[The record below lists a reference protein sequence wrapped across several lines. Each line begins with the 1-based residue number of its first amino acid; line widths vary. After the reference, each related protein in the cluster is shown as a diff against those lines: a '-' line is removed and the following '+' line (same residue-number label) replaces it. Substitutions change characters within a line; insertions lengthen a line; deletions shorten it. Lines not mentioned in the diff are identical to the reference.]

1 MKNSVFILLLSLCL
15 TPYGCEDSED
25 TSPPSVSIISPLEYS
40 SVSEITL
47 VKCEASDDDSVRVV
61 ELWVDSL
68 ATGITDSSQPYEF
81 LWNTVSLSDSTEYS
95 LMVMAEDMSNNIS
108 FSPSISVMVD
118 NTSSNPKSLNIQSIT
133 YTETEMTIIIEPSLD
148 VDFLKYK
155 ILRSEDI
162 DSQRSTLIELSNVV
176 DTIVQIYDFDPV
188 EPSWYWVEVED
199 IHGYKA
205 VGDGYFI
212 LDEYPGEPD
221 LRDIEFIDS
230 TLSINWTPNID
241 SDFQSYKLFES
252 MNPEMSDAVMIF
264 ETNDIS
270 VTTFNYQ
277 VEMNQYRYYQ
287 LYVED
292 YWGLETG
299 SEVKMGCSWFLFN
312 NTFIDASYDYGRS
325 LIQTNDGNYLIV
337 GNMSILGDNYSNA
350 LLVKIDHT
358 GEQKWKRDFT
368 FSSTDR
374 LNTVKE
380 LADGSLIMAGFTMSA
395 TDYSKDVLVI
405 KTDAQGNVEWQRSY
419 GDAQDETA
427 NSIDISNGGGFIIT
441 GEVINAN
448 TGFGLCH
455 LMKIDDEGELSWSNT
470 FGGSQNDNGF
480 SVTST
485 NDGGFSITGVTRSLG
500 DNDGDAWLIKV
511 SDSGAIQWER
521 TYGGEDTEFGR
532 AIQQT
537 VDGGYIIIGQTESFG
552 AGSSDAYLLKTD
564 SEGNEMW
571 SQTFGGQGTDQGRYV
586 VESADQGYLIS
597 GYTDSFGASG
607 GFNFWMIKTNS
618 LGELEWQRFFGEH
631 GDDRGLS
638 GIQTLDGGYAIA
650 GYTSSV
656 GSNSSNILFIKTDD
670 NGNSDSSE

>member
-1 MKNSVFILLLSLCL
+1 MKNSVFILSLSLCL

-25 TSPPSVSIISPLEYS
+25 TSPPSVTIISPLEYS

-148 VDFLKYK
+148 IDFLKYK

-241 SDFQSYKLFES
+241 PDFQSYKLFES

-264 ETNDIS
+264 ETTDIS

-358 GEQKWKRDFT
+358 GEQKWKRDLT

-419 GDAQDETA
+419 GDSQDETA

-485 NDGGFSITGVTRSLG
+485 NDGGFAITGVTRSLG
-500 DNDGDAWLIKV
+500 NNDGDAWLIKV
-511 SDSGAIQWER
+511 SGSGAIQWER

-552 AGSSDAYLLKTD
+552 VGSSDAYLLKTD

-586 VESADQGYLIS
+586 VETADQGYLIS

-618 LGELEWQRFFGEH
+618 LGESEWQRFYGEH

-638 GIQTLDGGYAIA
+638 GIQTSDGGYAIA
-650 GYTSSV
+650 GYTSSG

>member
-241 SDFQSYKLFES
+241 PDFQSYKLFES

-264 ETNDIS
+264 ETTDLS

-292 YWGLETG
+292 YWGLETE
-299 SEVKMGCSWFLFN
+299 SEIKMGCSWFLFN
-312 NTFIDASYDYGRS
+312 NTFVDASYDYGRS

-374 LNTVKE
+374 LNMVKE

-485 NDGGFSITGVTRSLG
+485 NDGGFAITGVTRSLG

>member
-1 MKNSVFILLLSLCL
+1 MKNSVFILSLSLCL

-25 TSPPSVSIISPLEYS
+25 TSPPSVTIISPLEYS

-148 VDFLKYK
+148 TDFLNYK

-221 LRDIEFIDS
+221 LRDIDFIDS

-241 SDFQSYKLFES
+241 PDFQSYKLFES

-264 ETNDIS
+264 ETTDIS

-358 GEQKWKRDFT
+358 GEQKWKRDLT

-405 KTDAQGNVEWQRSY
+405 KTDAEGNVEWQRSY

-485 NDGGFSITGVTRSLG
+485 NDGGFAITGVTRSLG
-500 DNDGDAWLIKV
+500 NNDGDAWLIKV
-511 SDSGAIQWER
+511 SGSGAIQWER

-586 VESADQGYLIS
+586 VETADQGYLIS

-618 LGELEWQRFFGEH
+618 LGESEWQRFYGEH

-638 GIQTLDGGYAIA
+638 GIQTSDGGYAIA
-650 GYTSSV
+650 GYTSSG

>member
-25 TSPPSVSIISPLEYS
+25 TSPPSVTIISPLEYS

-108 FSPSISVMVD
+108 FSPSIFVMVD

-133 YTETEMTIIIEPSLD
+133 YTEAEMTIIIEPSLD

-241 SDFQSYKLFES
+241 PDFQSYKLFES
-252 MNPEMSDAVMIF
+252 MTPEMSDAVMIF

-292 YWGLETG
+292 YWGLETE
-299 SEVKMGCSWFLFN
+299 SEIKMGCSWFLFN
-312 NTFIDASYDYGRS
+312 NTFVDASYDYGRS

-485 NDGGFSITGVTRSLG
+485 NDGGFAITGVTRSLG

-532 AIQQT
+532 AIHQT

>member
-1 MKNSVFILLLSLCL
+1 MKNSVLILSLSLCL

-47 VKCEASDDDSVRVV
+47 VKCEASDDDSVRVA

-81 LWNTVSLSDSTEYS
+81 LWNTVPLSDSTEYS

-118 NTSSNPKSLNIQSIT
+118 NTSSNPKSLNIKSIT

-148 VDFLKYK
+148 TDFLKYK

-230 TLSINWTPNID
+230 TLSISWALNID

-252 MNPEMSDAVMIF
+252 MTPEMSDAVMIF

-277 VEMNQYRYYQ
+277 VEMNRYRYYQ

-292 YWGLETG
+292 YWGLETE

-312 NTFIDASYDYGRS
+312 NTFVDASYDYGRS
-325 LIQTNDGNYLIV
+325 LIQTNDGNYLIA

-350 LLVKIDHT
+350 LLVKIDHK
-358 GEQKWKRDFT
+358 GEQEWKRDYT

-374 LNTVKE
+374 LNAVKE
-380 LADGSLIMAGFTMSA
+380 LADGGIIMAGFTMSA

-405 KTDAQGNVEWQRSY
+405 KTDAEGNVEWQRSY

-448 TGFGLCH
+448 TGFGLCY

-485 NDGGFSITGVTRSLG
+485 NDGGFAITGVTRSLG

-511 SDSGAIQWER
+511 SGSGAIQWER

-552 AGSSDAYLLKTD
+552 IGSSDAYLLKTD

-571 SQTFGGQGTDQGRYV
+571 SQSFGGQGTDQGRYV
-586 VESADQGYLIS
+586 VETADQGYLIS

-607 GFNFWMIKTNS
+607 GFNFWIIKTNS
-618 LGELEWQRFFGEH
+618 LGEPEWQRFYGEH

-638 GIQTLDGGYAIA
+638 GIQTSDGGYAIA
-650 GYTSSV
+650 GYTSSG

>member
-1 MKNSVFILLLSLCL
+1 VKNSVFILLLSLCL

-25 TSPPSVSIISPLEYS
+25 TSPPSVTIISPLEYS

-230 TLSINWTPNID
+230 TLSINWIPNID

-252 MNPEMSDAVMIF
+252 MTPEMSDAVMIF

-292 YWGLETG
+292 YWGLETE
-299 SEVKMGCSWFLFN
+299 SEIKMGCSWFLFN
-312 NTFIDASYDYGRS
+312 NTFVDASYDYGRS

-374 LNTVKE
+374 LNMVKE

-455 LMKIDDEGELSWSNT
+455 LMKIDDEGELTWSNT
-470 FGGSQNDNGF
+470 FGGSQNDKGF

-485 NDGGFSITGVTRSLG
+485 NDGGFAITGVTRSLG

-511 SDSGAIQWER
+511 SGSGAIQWER

-532 AIQQT
+532 TIQQT

>member
-25 TSPPSVSIISPLEYS
+25 TSPPSVTIISPLEYS

-133 YTETEMTIIIEPSLD
+133 YTEAEMTIIIEPSLD

-230 TLSINWTPNID
+230 TLSINWIPNID

-252 MNPEMSDAVMIF
+252 MTPEMSDAVMIF

-292 YWGLETG
+292 YWGLETE
-299 SEVKMGCSWFLFN
+299 SEIKMGCSWFLFN
-312 NTFIDASYDYGRS
+312 NTFVDASYDYGRS

-350 LLVKIDHT
+350 LLVKIDYT

-374 LNTVKE
+374 LNMVKE

-419 GDAQDETA
+419 GDAQDEIA

-485 NDGGFSITGVTRSLG
+485 NDGGFAITGVTRSLG

>member
-1 MKNSVFILLLSLCL
+1 MKNSVLILSLSLCL

-47 VKCEASDDDSVRVV
+47 VKCEASDDDSVRVA

-68 ATGITDSSQPYEF
+68 ATGITDSLQPYEF
-81 LWNTVSLSDSTEYS
+81 LWNTVPLSDSTEYS

-118 NTSSNPKSLNIQSIT
+118 NTSSNPKSLNIKSIT

-148 VDFLKYK
+148 TDFLKYK

-230 TLSINWTPNID
+230 TLSISWALNID

-252 MNPEMSDAVMIF
+252 MTPEMSDAVMIF

-277 VEMNQYRYYQ
+277 VEMNRYRYYQ

-292 YWGLETG
+292 YWGLETE

-312 NTFIDASYDYGRS
+312 NTFVDASYDYGRS
-325 LIQTNDGNYLIV
+325 LIQTNDGNYLIA

-350 LLVKIDHT
+350 LLVKIDHK
-358 GEQKWKRDFT
+358 GEQEWKRDYT

-374 LNTVKE
+374 LNAVKE
-380 LADGSLIMAGFTMSA
+380 LADGGIIMAGFTMSA

-405 KTDAQGNVEWQRSY
+405 KTDAEGNVEWQRSY

-448 TGFGLCH
+448 TGFGLCY

-485 NDGGFSITGVTRSLG
+485 NDGGFAITGVTRSLG

-511 SDSGAIQWER
+511 SGSGAIQWER

-552 AGSSDAYLLKTD
+552 IGSSDAYLLKTD

-571 SQTFGGQGTDQGRYV
+571 SQSFGGQGTDQGRYV
-586 VESADQGYLIS
+586 VETADQGYLIS

-607 GFNFWMIKTNS
+607 GFNFWIIKTNS
-618 LGELEWQRFFGEH
+618 LGEPEWQRFYGEH

-638 GIQTLDGGYAIA
+638 GIQTSDGGYAIA
-650 GYTSSV
+650 GYTSSG